1 MSSFKKATRKS
12 AKLRAALCGT
22 SGSGKTYSALLLARG
37 LGERVAVIDTER
49 GSAELY
55 SDLYGFDVAQ
65 LEPPFTPARFT
76 ALIKEAAAHYDV
88 LIIDS
93 LSHAWAGEGGVLTMH
108 DNAAKAD
115 RAGNSYTAWRNVTP
129 EHNKLVDAILNAAC
143 HVIVA
148 MRSKTAYE
156 MVDDGKGKKKP
167 LKIGLAPVQRD
178 GMEYEF
184 TLVWDISTDSHVAS
198 ASKDRTRLW
207 DARNEVITVNH
218 GKELREWL
226 ESGAPM
232 EPKPNPLPPPE
243 PETIYGP
250 SSSATVGGDGYSN
263 PAWGNPPE
271 YDFAAAE
278 AAIAAINDVP
288 KLRAWLDTERTRMKW
303 TPTTPAYQAICGVCT
318 ERADKLKA
326 LAAAPPS
333 PPPPPPPRDVTGKK
347 GRSLNPAP
355 GVPATPE
362 SLAAAGYPAGNPEP
376 FNDDLEDL

>member
-55 SDLYGFDVAQ
+55 SDLYEFDAAQ
-65 LEPPFTPARFT
+65 LEPPFTPQRYVS
-76 ALIKEAAAHYDV
+76 LIKEAAQHYDV

-93 LSHAWAGEGGVLTMH
+93 LSHAWAGEGGVLAMH
-108 DNAAKAD
+108 DNATKAD

-129 EHNKLVDAILNAAC
+129 QHNQLVDAILNAPC

-184 TLVWDISTDSHVAS
+184 TLVWDISTDSHVAT

-207 DARNEVITVNH
+207 DDRNEVITIEH
-218 GKELREWL
+218 GRQLREWL
-226 ESGAPM
+226 ESGATP
-232 EPKPNPLPPPE
+232 EPRPAGEEPPPAPPPE
-243 PETIYGP
+243 
-250 SSSATVGGDGYSN
+250 
-263 PAWGNPPE
+263 E
-271 YDFAAAE
+271 YDYESAE
-278 AAIAAINDVP
+278 KAINGFTDVVQ
-288 KLRAWLDTERTRMKW
+288 LRAWLAGERQRRNW
-303 TPTTPAYQAICGVCT
+303 TPQSPPYLILCELCK
-318 ERADKLKA
+318 ERAEALKN
-326 LAAAPPS
+326 
-333 PPPPPPPRDVTGKK
+333 PPPPVDPLTAEPEA
-347 GRSLNPAP
+347 PA
-355 GVPATPE
+355 
-362 SLAAAGYPAGNPEP
+362 
-376 FNDDLEDL
+376 